1 MPYHN
6 IVVIC
11 FLRIINLQWRLHNSQ
26 LTVKALSHL
35 VLGQRWFS
43 LGYLSLKDK
52 TKHKGFFSE
61 QPREYT
67 NEKSEWRFIY
77 FQPKVESMM
86 VYFSH
91 FIPGEAGKKSRQ
103 YKIIMQKY
111 VNLSKELFNLFH
123 ELSRT
128 QRNISRRLK
137 KRIMWNWF
145 ALWKK
150 KLASLIHCLLVE
162 QLLAYVQR

>member
-1 MPYHN
+1 MRRKFKLFNMYRT
-6 IVVIC
+6 VA
-11 FLRIINLQWRLHNSQ
+11 LRSSIRRFQAERYRHAATCSYESFYATYCPIIILLLLFFMDNKPTRLHNSQ
-26 LTVKALSHL
+26 LTVKALRPL

-91 FIPGEAGKKSRQ
+91 FIPGEAGKK
-103 YKIIMQKY
+103 
-111 VNLSKELFNLFH
+111 
-123 ELSRT
+123 
-128 QRNISRRLK
+128 
-137 KRIMWNWF
+137 
-145 ALWKK
+145 
-150 KLASLIHCLLVE
+150 
-162 QLLAYVQR
+162 

>member
-1 MPYHN
+1 MDNKPT
-6 IVVIC
+6 
-11 FLRIINLQWRLHNSQ
+11 RLHNSQ
-26 LTVKALSHL
+26 VTVKALKPL
-35 VLGQRWFS
+35 VVGQRWFS

-52 TKHKGFFSE
+52 TKHKGFFFE

-77 FQPKVESMM
+77 FQTKVESMM

-91 FIPGEAGKKSRQ
+91 FISGEAGKNRQ
-103 YKIIMQKY
+103 YKILMQKY

-128 QRNISRRLK
+128 QRNVSRRFK
-137 KRIMWNWF
+137 KRNHVELICS
-145 ALWKK
+145 LKK
-150 KLASLIHCLLVE
+150 KLANLIHCLLVE
-162 QLLAYVQR
+162 QILAYVQR

>member
-1 MPYHN
+1 M
-6 IVVIC
+6 
-11 FLRIINLQWRLHNSQ
+11 HNSQ
-26 LTVKALSHL
+26 LTVKALRPL
-35 VLGQRWFS
+35 VDGQRWFS

-52 TKHKGFFSE
+52 TKHTGFFSE
-61 QPREYT
+61 EPREYT

-91 FIPGEAGKKSRQ
+91 FIPGEAGKKSRR

-123 ELSRT
+123 ELSRM
-128 QRNISRRLK
+128 QRNVSRRFKKKNHVKLICSLK
-137 KRIMWNWF
+137 T
-145 ALWKK
+145 

-162 QLLAYVQR
+162 QILAYVQR